1 MRPSDRIESF
11 LQKPWEEKIW
21 TARFFF
27 RKSLAKIP
35 YALVP
40 VRMKISP
47 SDEIQFW
54 WSYLVPHFDA
64 TRGFFDYCGHD
75 LGDLRF
81 LWRNLKPGAVFLDI
95 GAHHGVYSVVAA
107 KKVGIDGVVVAFE
120 PSVREYR
127 RLRMHLR
134 LNRLGSVRAEPLALG
149 SAACTQKFFQITNG
163 DNTRG
168 GFRPPA
174 SEDRISE
181 ISVETVRLDDYVSQF
196 PLARVDFVKLD
207 VEGGEREVLRGASS
221 VLTKFRPIFICEVLD
236 ATTQAWGYKAREII
250 QMLESFDFAWFD
262 IRSNGSIV
270 PHKIREHYPEIR
282 NYVAVPKEK
291 MRDGLE
297 NDDRS

>member
-1 MRPSDRIESF
+1 MKPSHRIESF
-11 LQKPWEEKIW
+11 LQRPWEEKVL

-27 RKSLAKIP
+27 RKGLAKIP

-40 VRMKISP
+40 VRMKMS
-47 SDEIQFW
+47 SSEEIQFW

-64 TRGFFDYCGHD
+64 TLGFFDYRGHD

-107 KKVGIDGVVVAFE
+107 KKLGANGIVAAFE

-134 LNRLGSVRAEPLALG
+134 MNRLGSVRAEPLALG
-149 SAACTQKFFQITNG
+149 SAACTQKFFEITNG

-207 VEGGEREVLRGASS
+207 VEGGELEVLRGASS
-221 VLTKFRPIFICEVLD
+221 ALTKFRPILICEVLD
-236 ATTQAWGYKAREII
+236 ATTQVWGYKAREII
-250 QMLESFDFAWFD
+250 QMLESLDFAWFD

-291 MRDGLE
+291 MRDGLR
-297 NDDRS
+297 NDD

>member
-1 MRPSDRIESF
+1 MRPSHRIETF
-11 LQKPWEEKIW
+11 LQKPWEEKVL

-27 RKSLAKIP
+27 RKALAKIP
-35 YALVP
+35 YAVVP
-40 VRMKISP
+40 VRMKMSS

-107 KKVGIDGVVVAFE
+107 KKLGANGIVAAFE

-174 SEDRISE
+174 SEDRVSE

-221 VLTKFRPIFICEVLD
+221 VLTKFRPILICEILD

-291 MRDGLE
+291 MRDGLR
-297 NDDRS
+297 NDD

>member
-1 MRPSDRIESF
+1 MKPPHRIESF
-11 LQKPWEEKIW
+11 LQRPWEEKVL

-27 RKSLAKIP
+27 RKGLAKIP

-40 VRMKISP
+40 VRMKMS
-47 SDEIQFW
+47 SSEEIQFW

-64 TRGFFDYCGHD
+64 TLGFFEYRGHD

-107 KKVGIDGVVVAFE
+107 KKLGANGVVAAFE

-174 SEDRISE
+174 SEDRVSE

-196 PLARVDFVKLD
+196 PRARVDFVKLD

-221 VLTKFRPIFICEVLD
+221 VLTKFRPILICEILD

-250 QMLESFDFAWFD
+250 QMLESIDFAWFD